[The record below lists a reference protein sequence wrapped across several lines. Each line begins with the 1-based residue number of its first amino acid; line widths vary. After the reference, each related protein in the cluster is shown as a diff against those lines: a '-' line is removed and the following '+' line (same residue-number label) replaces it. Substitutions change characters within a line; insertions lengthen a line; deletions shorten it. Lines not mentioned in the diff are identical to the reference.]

1 MVKLIKTKKE
11 NEKSAG
17 WKMWGRSDK
26 GLLKELGELR
36 LGASKIRGMGAI
48 KSMLIHPT
56 ECLEIQELEIQELQT
71 PLQARVQVSQTQEE
85 FKSCLKGS

>member
-1 MVKLIKTKKE
+1 
-11 NEKSAG
+11 
-17 WKMWGRSDK
+17 MWGRSDK